1 MISEPPSCLVVS
13 IIGMC
18 YGKEDGK
25 RNKQKHTYKS
35 VAFLF
40 RFSSPFP
47 EHIPIIET
55 TKQDGGSETL
65 KCR

>member
-1 MISEPPSCLVVS
+1 MISEPPSCLAVS
-13 IIGMC
+13 ISGMC

-25 RNKQKHTYKS
+25 RNKKTHVQECCC
-35 VAFLF
+35 LF

-55 TKQDGGSETL
+55 TKQDGGS
-65 KCR
+65 